1 MQNPIILADY
11 PDPDIIRVEDTY
23 YMVSTTMHFMPGCVI
38 LRSYDLIHWETAAHV
53 YRTLDD
59 TPGQKLEEGRHIYG
73 KGMWAASLR
82 VHQGTFY
89 VCFVANDTGKTYL
102 YTASSV
108 NGPWSKRTIAGFYHD
123 CSLLFDDDGRTY
135 LVSGNMEIRLTE
147 LAEDLSGPKPGGLN
161 RVLVQD
167 RKEEVYLG
175 YEGAH
180 LYKIN
185 GRYVLFL
192 IHMPKAAGRRTQ
204 ACFIADSLE
213 GEFAGG
219 DIFNDDM
226 GFFNSGVAQGG
237 IVDTPQGDWYA
248 MLFQDYGALG
258 RIPVLVPFRWE
269 DGWPVFP
276 QQAPLHIE
284 VPATRPGYVYRPLY
298 GGDDFQYIPDVGGRV
313 YLKEYWEWN
322 HNPADGLWSVT
333 EQPGVY
339 RIRTD
344 RLSSNLVY
352 AVNTLTQRT
361 VGPQC
366 EAEVTLDGSAL
377 KDGDFAGLCLLIS
390 SYGFIALTRQEGQLY
405 LVMRA
410 RPTEDKSI
418 FGNLVDN
425 HPGVEYARMAVEGSP
440 VRLKVRCNFVE
451 KADTCEFYYMEG
463 GAWHKLGVSHSMVF
477 KMDMFVGARVG
488 LFLFSTREAGG
499 RADFSE
505 FAYSLVE

>member
-1 MQNPIILADY
+1 MHNPIILADY

-38 LRSYDLIHWETAAHV
+38 LRSYDLVHWETAGHV

-59 TPGQKLEEGRHIYG
+59 TPRQKLEEGGHIYG

-82 VHQGTFY
+82 YHRGTFY
-89 VCFVANDTGKTYL
+89 ICFVANDTGKTYL
-102 YTASSV
+102 YTASSIQ
-108 NGPWSKRTIAGFYHD
+108 GPWSKQTIAGFYHD

-135 LVSGNMEIRLTE
+135 LVSGNMEIHLTE
-147 LAEDLSGPKPGGLN
+147 LTEDLSGPKPGGLH

-180 LYKIN
+180 LYKLN

-204 ACFIADSLE
+204 ACFTADSLE
-213 GEFAGG
+213 GEFVGG
-219 DIFNDDM
+219 DVFNDDM
-226 GFFNSGVAQGG
+226 GYFNSGVAQGG

-269 DGWPVFP
+269 NGWPVFP

-284 VPATRPGYVYRPLY
+284 VPSTRPGYVYRPLF
-298 GGDDFQYIPDVGGRV
+298 GGDDFRYEPDGAGVV
-313 YLKEYWEWN
+313 CLKEYWEWN

-333 EQPGVY
+333 EKPGVY

-344 RLSSNLVY
+344 RLSPNLVY

-361 VGPQC
+361 AGPKC
-366 EAEVTLDGSAL
+366 EAAVTLDGSGL
-377 KDGDFAGLCLLIS
+377 KDGDYAGLCLLIS
-390 SYGFIALTRQEGQLY
+390 TYGYIALTREAGQLY
-405 LVMRA
+405 LVMKA
-410 RPTEDKSI
+410 RPTEDTSI
-418 FGNLVDN
+418 FGNLVDRE
-425 HPGVEYARMAVEGSP
+425 PGIEYARAAVPDSR
-440 VRLKVRCNFVE
+440 VRLKVRCSFVD
-451 KADTCEFYYMEG
+451 KADECQFYYLAEG
-463 GAWHKLGVSHSMVF
+463 GWRKLGGPHRMVF
-477 KMDMFVGARVG
+477 KMDMFVGARIG

-499 RADFSE
+499 RADFAE
-505 FAYSLVE
+505 FDYSLVE